1 MIRQAVALFVFIPLG
16 AAAEMHEQLASGF
29 LVDDT
34 RHCEQMVDVDLEL
47 HVWNVVSAG
56 GATLGAFGTATED
69 VNCWFDEPIGFSWRE
84 PSTQLVLAAC
94 YLADRIEPT
103 VFAIETVAEEPG
115 LVTVWKQG
123 VDAPTTF
130 HVCEA
135 PG

>member
-1 MIRQAVALFVFIPLG
+1 MSTSNCMCGTSCRLVAQRLARLG
-16 AAAEMHEQLASGF
+16 
-29 LVDDT
+29 
-34 RHCEQMVDVDLEL
+34 RP
-47 HVWNVVSAG
+47 
-56 GATLGAFGTATED
+56 ED